1 MSAATEAATLDTE
14 RVFRLTRAAGFYTD
28 QRQAVLKYFLELS
41 AGQPPLMSRDAFGP
55 FMRARGVAEAELD
68 RVFAAFDVNRAG
80 RLDACAFL
88 LGLVAM
94 SSSPSRGRGRVRRID
109 FGGFCRSGISREF
122 PRGFRSSVDRSRQM
136 ALSPT
141 ICARYNLGNF
151 ELDL

>member
-1 MSAATEAATLDTE
+1 MSASTEAATLDTE

-94 SSSPSRGRGRVRRID
+94 SPSPHVRAVQICGV
-109 FGGFCRSGISREF
+109 FGGQG
-122 PRGFRSSVDRSRQM
+122 
-136 ALSPT
+136 
-141 ICARYNLGNF
+141 CACTLHLER
-151 ELDL
+151 